1 MPISHSGRMSDSITI
16 SQDGPLRVI
25 TMDDGKANAF
35 SLELIEHLRGALR
48 DAESDPDTRA
58 LVLVGRP
65 GRFSGGFDLTAMRAG
80 DVDAVVELV
89 AAGGALVADLYASTV
104 PVVAAATGHA
114 VAAGALV
121 LLGCDHRVGVDG
133 PVKIGLNEV
142 AIGMVLPPWALII
155 ARERLSKRHFHA
167 STTLARLFDGASAR
181 DAGFLDEVVDES
193 AVVARAIEVA
203 TVFAELDP
211 RSYAKT
217 AEIVRGDVVA
227 EMRAVDPRSIL

>member
-1 MPISHSGRMSDSITI
+1 MSDTLTVE
-16 SQDGPLRVI
+16 QRGPVRII

-35 SLELIEHLRGALR
+35 SLGVINDLRGLLR
-48 DAESDPDTRA
+48 EAEADDETRS
-58 LVLVGRP
+58 LVIAGRE
-65 GRFSGGFDLTAMRAG
+65 GRFSGGFDLSAMRAG

-89 AAGGALVADLYASTV
+89 AAGGALVADLYASPLT
-104 PVVAAATGHA
+104 VVAAATGHA

-155 ARERLSKRHFHA
+155 ARDRLSKRYFHS
-167 STTLARLFDGASAR
+167 STTNARLFDGRTAV
-181 DAGFLDEVVDES
+181 DAGFLDEVVAAES
-193 AVVARAIEVA
+193 VVERALEKATELSGLVPAAYARTVEV
-203 TVFAELDP
+203 
-211 RSYAKT
+211 
-217 AEIVRGDVVA
+217 VRGPVIA

>member
-1 MPISHSGRMSDSITI
+1 MSDTLTVE
-16 SQDGPLRVI
+16 QRGPVRIV

-35 SLELIEHLRGALR
+35 SLGVINDLRGLLR
-48 DAESDPDTRA
+48 EAEADDETRS
-58 LVLVGRP
+58 LVIAGRE
-65 GRFSGGFDLTAMRAG
+65 GRFSGGFDLSAMRAG

-89 AAGGALVADLYASTV
+89 AAGGALVADLYASPLT
-104 PVVAAATGHA
+104 VVAAATGHA

-155 ARERLSKRHFHA
+155 ARDRLSKRYFHS
-167 STTLARLFDGASAR
+167 STTNARLFDGRTAV
-181 DAGFLDEVVDES
+181 DAGFLDEVVAAES
-193 AVVARAIEVA
+193 VVERAIEKA
-203 TVFAELDP
+203 TELSALVP
-211 RSYAKT
+211 AAYART
-217 AEIVRGDVVA
+217 VEVVRGPVIV

>member
-1 MPISHSGRMSDSITI
+1 MSDTLTVEQRGLVRI
-16 SQDGPLRVI
+16 V

-35 SLELIEHLRGALR
+35 SLEVINDLRGLLR
-48 DAESDPDTRA
+48 EAEADDETRS
-58 LVLVGRP
+58 LVIAGRE
-65 GRFSGGFDLTAMRAG
+65 GRFSGGFDLSAMRAG

-89 AAGGALVADLYASTV
+89 AAGGALVADLYASPLT
-104 PVVAAATGHA
+104 VVAAATGHA

-155 ARERLSKRHFHA
+155 ARDRLSKRYFHS
-167 STTLARLFDGASAR
+167 STTNARLFDGRTAV
-181 DAGFLDEVVDES
+181 DAGFLDEVVAAES
-193 AVVARAIEVA
+193 VVERAIEKA
-203 TVFAELDP
+203 TELSTLVP
-211 RSYAKT
+211 AAYART
-217 AEIVRGDVVA
+217 VEVVRGPVIA

>member
-1 MPISHSGRMSDSITI
+1 MSDTLTVE
-16 SQDGPLRVI
+16 QRGPVRIV

-35 SLELIEHLRGALR
+35 SLGVINDLRGLLR
-48 DAESDPDTRA
+48 EAEADDETRS
-58 LVLVGRP
+58 LVIAGRE
-65 GRFSGGFDLTAMRAG
+65 GRFSGGFDLSAMRAG

-89 AAGGALVADLYASTV
+89 AAGGALVADLYASPLT
-104 PVVAAATGHA
+104 VVAAATGHA

-155 ARERLSKRHFHA
+155 ARDRLSKRYFHS
-167 STTLARLFDGASAR
+167 STTNARLFDGRTAV
-181 DAGFLDEVVDES
+181 DAGFLDEVVAAES
-193 AVVARAIEVA
+193 VVERALEKATELSALVPAAYARTVEV
-203 TVFAELDP
+203 
-211 RSYAKT
+211 
-217 AEIVRGDVVA
+217 VRGPVIA

>member
-1 MPISHSGRMSDSITI
+1 MSDTLTVEQRGLVRI
-16 SQDGPLRVI
+16 V

-35 SLELIEHLRGALR
+35 SLEVINDLRGLLR
-48 DAESDPDTRA
+48 EAEADDETRS
-58 LVLVGRP
+58 LVIAGRE
-65 GRFSGGFDLTAMRAG
+65 GRFSGGFDLSAMRAG

-89 AAGGALVADLYASTV
+89 AAGGALVADLYASPLT
-104 PVVAAATGHA
+104 VVAAATGHA

-155 ARERLSKRHFHA
+155 SRDRLSKRYFHS
-167 STTLARLFDGASAR
+167 STTNARLFDGRTAV
-181 DAGFLDEVVDES
+181 DAGFLDEVVAAES
-193 AVVARAIEVA
+193 VVERAIEKA
-203 TVFAELDP
+203 TELSTLVP
-211 RSYAKT
+211 AAYART
-217 AEIVRGDVVA
+217 VEVVRGPVIA

>member
-1 MPISHSGRMSDSITI
+1 MSDTLTVEQRGLVRI
-16 SQDGPLRVI
+16 V

-35 SLELIEHLRGALR
+35 SLEVINDLRGLLR
-48 DAESDPDTRA
+48 EAEADDETRS
-58 LVLVGRP
+58 LVIAGRE
-65 GRFSGGFDLTAMRAG
+65 GRFSGGFDLSAMRAG

-89 AAGGALVADLYASTV
+89 AAGGALVADLYASPLT
-104 PVVAAATGHA
+104 VVAAATGHA

-155 ARERLSKRHFHA
+155 ARDRLSKRYFHS
-167 STTLARLFDGASAR
+167 STTNARLFDGRTAV
-181 DAGFLDEVVDES
+181 DAGFLDEVVAAES
-193 AVVARAIEVA
+193 VVERAIEKA
-203 TVFAELDP
+203 TELSTLVP
-211 RSYAKT
+211 AAYTRT
-217 AEIVRGDVVA
+217 VEVVRGPVIA

>member
-1 MPISHSGRMSDSITI
+1 MSDTLTI
-16 SQDGPLRVI
+16 EQRGLVRIV

-35 SLELIEHLRGALR
+35 SLEVINDLRGLLR
-48 DAESDPDTRA
+48 EAEADDETRS
-58 LVLVGRP
+58 LVIAGRE
-65 GRFSGGFDLTAMRAG
+65 GRFSGGFDLSAMRAG

-89 AAGGALVADLYASTV
+89 AAGGALVADLYASPLT
-104 PVVAAATGHA
+104 VVAAATGHA

-155 ARERLSKRHFHA
+155 ARDRLSKRYFHS
-167 STTLARLFDGASAR
+167 STTNARLFDGRTAV
-181 DAGFLDEVVDES
+181 DAGFLDEVVAAES
-193 AVVARAIEVA
+193 VVERAIEKA
-203 TVFAELDP
+203 TELSTLVP
-211 RSYAKT
+211 AAYART
-217 AEIVRGDVVA
+217 VEVVRGPVIA

>member
-1 MPISHSGRMSDSITI
+1 MSDSITI
-16 SQDGPLRVI
+16 SQDGPVRVI

-35 SLELIEHLRGALR
+35 SLELIEYLRGALR

-121 LLGCDHRVGVDG
+121 LLGCD
-133 PVKIGLNEV
+133 
-142 AIGMVLPPWALII
+142 
-155 ARERLSKRHFHA
+155 
-167 STTLARLFDGASAR
+167 
-181 DAGFLDEVVDES
+181 
-193 AVVARAIEVA
+193 
-203 TVFAELDP
+203 
-211 RSYAKT
+211 
-217 AEIVRGDVVA
+217 
-227 EMRAVDPRSIL
+227 

>member
-1 MPISHSGRMSDSITI
+1 MSDTLTVEQRGLVRI
-16 SQDGPLRVI
+16 V

-35 SLELIEHLRGALR
+35 SLEVINDLRGLLR
-48 DAESDPDTRA
+48 EAEADDETRS
-58 LVLVGRP
+58 LVIAGRE
-65 GRFSGGFDLTAMRAG
+65 GRFSGGFDLSAMRAG

-89 AAGGALVADLYASTV
+89 AAGGALVADLYASPLT
-104 PVVAAATGHA
+104 VVAAATGHA

-155 ARERLSKRHFHA
+155 ARDRLSKRYFHS
-167 STTLARLFDGASAR
+167 STTNARLFDGRTAV
-181 DAGFLDEVVDES
+181 DAGFLDEVVAAES
-193 AVVARAIEVA
+193 VVERAIEKA
-203 TVFAELDP
+203 TELSALVP
-211 RSYAKT
+211 AAYART
-217 AEIVRGDVVA
+217 VEVVRGPVIA

>member
-1 MPISHSGRMSDSITI
+1 MSDTLTVEQRGLVRI
-16 SQDGPLRVI
+16 V

-35 SLELIEHLRGALR
+35 SLEVINDLRGLLR
-48 DAESDPDTRA
+48 EAEADDETRS
-58 LVLVGRP
+58 LVIAGRE
-65 GRFSGGFDLTAMRAG
+65 GRFSGGFDLSAMRAG

-89 AAGGALVADLYASTV
+89 AAGGALVADLYASPLT
-104 PVVAAATGHA
+104 VVAAATGHA

-155 ARERLSKRHFHA
+155 ARDRLSKRYFHS
-167 STTLARLFDGASAR
+167 STTNARLFDGRTAV
-181 DAGFLDEVVDES
+181 DAGFLDEVVAAES
-193 AVVARAIEVA
+193 VVERAIEKA
-203 TVFAELDP
+203 TELSALVP
-211 RSYAKT
+211 AAYART
-217 AEIVRGDVVA
+217 VEVVRGPVIV

>member
-1 MPISHSGRMSDSITI
+1 MSDTLTVEQRGLVRI
-16 SQDGPLRVI
+16 V

-35 SLELIEHLRGALR
+35 SLEVINDLRGLLR
-48 DAESDPDTRA
+48 EAEADDETRS
-58 LVLVGRP
+58 LVIAGRE
-65 GRFSGGFDLTAMRAG
+65 GRFSGGFDLSAMRAG

-89 AAGGALVADLYASTV
+89 AAGGALVADLYASPLT
-104 PVVAAATGHA
+104 VVAAATGHA

-155 ARERLSKRHFHA
+155 ARDRLSKRYFHS
-167 STTLARLFDGASAR
+167 STTNARLFDGRTAV
-181 DAGFLDEVVDES
+181 DAGFLDEVVAAES
-193 AVVARAIEVA
+193 VVERAIEKA
-203 TVFAELDP
+203 TELSTLVP
-211 RSYAKT
+211 AAYART
-217 AEIVRGDVVA
+217 VEVVRGPAIA

>member
-1 MPISHSGRMSDSITI
+1 MSDTLTVEQRGLVRI
-16 SQDGPLRVI
+16 V

-35 SLELIEHLRGALR
+35 SLEVINDLRGLLR
-48 DAESDPDTRA
+48 EAEADDETRS
-58 LVLVGRP
+58 LVIAGRE
-65 GRFSGGFDLTAMRAG
+65 GRFSGGFDLSAMRAG

-89 AAGGALVADLYASTV
+89 AAGGALVADLYASPLT
-104 PVVAAATGHA
+104 VVAAATGHA

-155 ARERLSKRHFHA
+155 ARDRLSKRYFHS
-167 STTLARLFDGASAR
+167 STTNARLFDGRTAV
-181 DAGFLDEVVDES
+181 DAGFLDEVVAAES
-193 AVVARAIEVA
+193 VVERAIEKA
-203 TVFAELDP
+203 TELSTLVP
-211 RSYAKT
+211 AAYART
-217 AEIVRGDVVA
+217 IEVVRGPVVA

>member
-1 MPISHSGRMSDSITI
+1 MSDTLTVEQRGLVRI
-16 SQDGPLRVI
+16 V

-35 SLELIEHLRGALR
+35 SLEVINDLRGLLR
-48 DAESDPDTRA
+48 EAEADDETRS
-58 LVLVGRP
+58 LVIAGRE
-65 GRFSGGFDLTAMRAG
+65 GRFSGGFDLSAMQAG

-89 AAGGALVADLYASTV
+89 AAGGALVADLYASPLT
-104 PVVAAATGHA
+104 VVAAATGHA

-155 ARERLSKRHFHA
+155 ARDRLSKRYFHS
-167 STTLARLFDGASAR
+167 STTNARLFDGRTAV
-181 DAGFLDEVVDES
+181 DAGFLDEVVAAES
-193 AVVARAIEVA
+193 VVERAIEKA
-203 TVFAELDP
+203 TELSALVP
-211 RSYAKT
+211 AAYART
-217 AEIVRGDVVA
+217 VEVVRGPVIV

>member
-1 MPISHSGRMSDSITI
+1 MSDTLTVE
-16 SQDGPLRVI
+16 QRGPVRIV

-35 SLELIEHLRGALR
+35 SLEVINDLRGLLR
-48 DAESDPDTRA
+48 EAEADDETRS
-58 LVLVGRP
+58 LVIAGRE
-65 GRFSGGFDLTAMRAG
+65 GRFSGGFDLSAMRAG

-89 AAGGALVADLYASTV
+89 AAGGALVADLYASPLT
-104 PVVAAATGHA
+104 VVAAATGHA

-155 ARERLSKRHFHA
+155 ARDRLSKRYFHS
-167 STTLARLFDGASAR
+167 STTNARLFDGRTAV
-181 DAGFLDEVVDES
+181 DAGFLDEVVPAES
-193 AVVARAIEVA
+193 VVERALEKATELSALVPAAYARTVEV
-203 TVFAELDP
+203 
-211 RSYAKT
+211 
-217 AEIVRGDVVA
+217 VRGPVIA

>member
-1 MPISHSGRMSDSITI
+1 MSDTLTVE
-16 SQDGPLRVI
+16 QRGPVRIV

-35 SLELIEHLRGALR
+35 SLEVINDLRGLLR
-48 DAESDPDTRA
+48 DAEANDETRS
-58 LVLVGRP
+58 LVIAGRE
-65 GRFSGGFDLTAMRAG
+65 GRFSGGFDLSAMRAG

-89 AAGGALVADLYASTV
+89 AAGGALVADLYASPLT
-104 PVVAAATGHA
+104 VVAAATGHA

-155 ARERLSKRHFHA
+155 ARDRLSKRYFHS
-167 STTLARLFDGASAR
+167 STTNARLFDGPTAV
-181 DAGFLDEVVDES
+181 DAGFLDEVVAAES
-193 AVVARAIEVA
+193 VVERAIEKA
-203 TVFAELDP
+203 TELSTLVP
-211 RSYAKT
+211 AAYART
-217 AEIVRGDVVA
+217 IEVVRGPVVA

>member
-1 MPISHSGRMSDSITI
+1 MSDTLTVE
-16 SQDGPLRVI
+16 QRGPVRII

-35 SLELIEHLRGALR
+35 SLGVINDLRGLLR
-48 DAESDPDTRA
+48 EAEADDETRS
-58 LVLVGRP
+58 LVIAGRE
-65 GRFSGGFDLTAMRAG
+65 GRFSGGFDLSAMRAG

-89 AAGGALVADLYASTV
+89 AAGGALVADLYASPLT
-104 PVVAAATGHA
+104 VVAAATGHA

-155 ARERLSKRHFHA
+155 ARDRLSKRYFHS
-167 STTLARLFDGASAR
+167 STTNARLFDGRTAV
-181 DAGFLDEVVDES
+181 DAGFLDEVVAAES
-193 AVVARAIEVA
+193 VVERALEKATELSALVPAAYARTVEV
-203 TVFAELDP
+203 
-211 RSYAKT
+211 
-217 AEIVRGDVVA
+217 VRGPVIA

>member
-1 MPISHSGRMSDSITI
+1 MSDTLTVE
-16 SQDGPLRVI
+16 QRGPVRIV

-35 SLELIEHLRGALR
+35 SLGVINDLRGLLR
-48 DAESDPDTRA
+48 EAEADDETRS
-58 LVLVGRP
+58 LVIAGRE
-65 GRFSGGFDLTAMRAG
+65 GRFSGGFDLSAMRAG

-89 AAGGALVADLYASTV
+89 AAGGALVADLYASPLT
-104 PVVAAATGHA
+104 VVAAATGHA

-155 ARERLSKRHFHA
+155 ARDRLSKRYFHS
-167 STTLARLFDGASAR
+167 STTNARLFDGRTAV
-181 DAGFLDEVVDES
+181 DAGFLDEVVAAES
-193 AVVARAIEVA
+193 VVERAIEKA
-203 TVFAELDP
+203 TELSALVP
-211 RSYAKT
+211 AAYART
-217 AEIVRGDVVA
+217 VEVVRGPVIA

>member
-1 MPISHSGRMSDSITI
+1 MSDTLTVE
-16 SQDGPLRVI
+16 QRGPVRIV

-35 SLELIEHLRGALR
+35 SLGVINDLRGLLR
-48 DAESDPDTRA
+48 EAEADDETRS
-58 LVLVGRP
+58 LVIAGRE
-65 GRFSGGFDLTAMRAG
+65 GRFSGGFDLSAMRAG

-89 AAGGALVADLYASTV
+89 AAGGALVADLYASPLT
-104 PVVAAATGHA
+104 VVAAATGHA

-155 ARERLSKRHFHA
+155 ARDRLSKRHFHS
-167 STTLARLFDGASAR
+167 STTNARLFDGPTAV
-181 DAGFLDEVVDES
+181 DVGFLDEVVAAES
-193 AVVARAIEVA
+193 VVERAIEKA
-203 TVFAELDP
+203 TELSTLVP
-211 RSYAKT
+211 AAYART
-217 AEIVRGDVVA
+217 VEVVRGPVIA

>member
-1 MPISHSGRMSDSITI
+1 MSDTLTVEQRGLVRI
-16 SQDGPLRVI
+16 V

-35 SLELIEHLRGALR
+35 SLEVINDLRGLLR
-48 DAESDPDTRA
+48 EAEADDETRS
-58 LVLVGRP
+58 LVIAGRE
-65 GRFSGGFDLTAMRAG
+65 GRFSGGFDLSAMRAG

-89 AAGGALVADLYASTV
+89 AAGGALVADLYASPLT
-104 PVVAAATGHA
+104 VVAAATGHA

-155 ARERLSKRHFHA
+155 ARDRLSKRYFHS
-167 STTLARLFDGASAR
+167 STTNARLFDGRTAV
-181 DAGFLDEVVDES
+181 DAGFLDEVVAAES
-193 AVVARAIEVA
+193 VVERAIEKA
-203 TVFAELDP
+203 TELSALVP
-211 RSYAKT
+211 AAYTRT
-217 AEIVRGDVVA
+217 VEVVRGPVIA

>member
-1 MPISHSGRMSDSITI
+1 MSDTLTVEQRGLVRI
-16 SQDGPLRVI
+16 V

-35 SLELIEHLRGALR
+35 SLEVINDLRGLLR
-48 DAESDPDTRA
+48 EAEADDETRS
-58 LVLVGRP
+58 LVIAGRE
-65 GRFSGGFDLTAMRAG
+65 GRFSGGFDLSAMRAG

-89 AAGGALVADLYASTV
+89 AAGGALVADLYASPLT
-104 PVVAAATGHA
+104 VVAAATGHA

-155 ARERLSKRHFHA
+155 ARDRLSKRYFHS
-167 STTLARLFDGASAR
+167 STTNARLFEGRTAV
-181 DAGFLDEVVDES
+181 DAGFLDEVVAAES
-193 AVVARAIEVA
+193 VVERAIEKA
-203 TVFAELDP
+203 TELSTLVP
-211 RSYAKT
+211 AAYART
-217 AEIVRGDVVA
+217 VEVVRGPVIA

>member
-1 MPISHSGRMSDSITI
+1 MTATLKIENDIA
-16 SQDGPLRVI
+16 LI

-142 AIGMVLPPWALII
+142 AIGMVLPPWALTI
-155 ARERLSKRHFHA
+155 ARDRLSKRYFHS
-167 STTLARLFDGASAR
+167 STTNARLFDGPAAV
-181 DAGFLDEVVDES
+181 DAGFLDEVVAAES
-193 AVVARAIEVA
+193 VVERAIEKA
-203 TVFAELDP
+203 TELSALVP
-211 RSYAKT
+211 AAYART
-217 AEIVRGDVVA
+217 GEVVRGPVIA
-227 EMRAVDPRSIL
+227 EMRAIDPRSIL

>member
-1 MPISHSGRMSDSITI
+1 MSDTLTVE
-16 SQDGPLRVI
+16 QRGPVRII

-35 SLELIEHLRGALR
+35 SLGVINDLRGLLR
-48 DAESDPDTRA
+48 DAEADDETRS
-58 LVLVGRP
+58 LVIAGRE
-65 GRFSGGFDLTAMRAG
+65 GRFSGGFDLSAMRAG

-89 AAGGALVADLYASTV
+89 AAGGALVADLYASPLT
-104 PVVAAATGHA
+104 VVAAATGHA

-155 ARERLSKRHFHA
+155 ARDRLSKRYFHS
-167 STTLARLFDGASAR
+167 STTNARLFDGRTAV
-181 DAGFLDEVVDES
+181 DAGFLDEVVAAES
-193 AVVARAIEVA
+193 VVERALEKATELSALVPAAYARTVEV
-203 TVFAELDP
+203 
-211 RSYAKT
+211 
-217 AEIVRGDVVA
+217 VRGPVIA